1 MARCIP
7 GKERDALLAAARRIF
22 NWSGSKK
29 LTGVLSVF
37 CRDGLPGYIYVE
49 ARSNSDAQ
57 AALEGIAGVQAWK
70 LTLVPIDD
78 MVDVVRVKSHAPKI
92 NPSSWVRVR
101 RGNYAGDLAQVVS
114 VLESSDSVEV
124 RLIPRLDYDA
134 ETRGSRNGVRPPQR
148 LFSVDEARR
157 SDPRGLSSRQNEIL
171 WRNDRF
177 INGYL
182 HKDMRLTSLQVEN
195 VQPTLEEI
203 AKFAAGEADDGDE
216 QAAIAAL
223 ASQAAAA
230 STMDGVDEAN
240 GLSAKDLLPGEQ
252 VEVVEGDLAGVVG
265 VVRGIEG
272 DDTVKIAPE
281 LGGLMRNGRTSVMS
295 FPARQL
301 RKRFRAGDHVKVLN
315 GRHRNETGMVVGVA
329 DAVVTMYADVAKQ
342 EIRVL
347 AKDLR
352 VSNEIGSGTGGGKQG
367 AMVGLD
373 VHDLV
378 FLEGNTVGVVLK
390 VDRDTLTILDERS
403 ETRTVG
409 QQSVRPA
416 RGGFERTGV
425 DFNGNPMR
433 RGDVVRETNGA
444 RRQGTVLQITRFVTF
459 VLARDQ
465 TSAGG
470 VFTVRTRQLEAVNA
484 RKNTL
489 DPYATR
495 NNRAG
500 NDRGRGR
507 GGSRGGRVGNLRG
520 GRDPLIGKNVT
531 ANRGPYK
538 GYMGIVKDA
547 TDMMC
552 RVELHTNAR
561 IVNIEKEKLVV
572 KLPSGEAI
580 PALEFNNGPMG
591 IGGGNS
597 GGSRG
602 PSNNDSSGGGYRS
615 GGASS
620 SNNAGGWGA
629 PPRSTYNDTRQT
641 PVATPGSSSYGSWDT
656 GATNNSGAG
665 GGGGWDTAS
674 TPSGNAGWNTGST
687 PSGSGGWDAVAS
699 TPSGNSGWDAVPTPG
714 AGKWN
719 TSATPSGSWGTPAP
733 ATPGGIP
740 QTPGGPFPQTPG
752 AGTPA
757 ARSYYDAPT
766 PAASG
771 GTGADNDGGF
781 FGWATAGAVVQ
792 VLGQRGTVVD
802 VSSER
807 QTASIKLETGVMQS
821 IDQTTAARFNP
832 RPSRP
837 QKGDRVIVVR
847 GAHKGAVGKMVG
859 KDGNDGFFQQD
870 GAENWSVE
878 PQRNMVPYN
887 RNY

>member
-1 MARCIP
+1 
-7 GKERDALLAAARRIF
+7 
-22 NWSGSKK
+22 
-29 LTGVLSVF
+29 
-37 CRDGLPGYIYVE
+37 
-49 ARSNSDAQ
+49 
-57 AALEGIAGVQAWK
+57 
-70 LTLVPIDD
+70 
-78 MVDVVRVKSHAPKI
+78 
-92 NPSSWVRVR
+92 
-101 RGNYAGDLAQVVS
+101 
-114 VLESSDSVEV
+114 
-124 RLIPRLDYDA
+124 
-134 ETRGSRNGVRPPQR
+134 
-148 LFSVDEARR
+148 
-157 SDPRGLSSRQNEIL
+157 
-171 WRNDRF
+171 
-177 INGYL
+177 
-182 HKDMRLTSLQVEN
+182 MRLTSLQVEN

-203 AKFAAGEADDGDE
+203 ARFAAGEADDGDE

-240 GLSAKDLLPGEQ
+240 GLSARDLLPGEQ

-272 DDTVKIAPE
+272 DDTVKIVPE
-281 LGGLMRNGRTSVMS
+281 LGGLMRNGRASVMS

-315 GRHRNETGMVVGVA
+315 GRHRNETGMVVGVS
-329 DAVVTMYADVAKQ
+329 DAVVTMYADVTKQ

-352 VSNEIGSGTGGGKQG
+352 VSSDIGSSTGGNKQG

-390 VDRDTLTILDERS
+390 VDRDTLTILDERND
-403 ETRTVG
+403 TRTVG

-416 RGGFERTGV
+416 RSGFERTGV

-465 TSAGG
+465 ASSGG

-495 NNRAG
+495 NNRSS

-580 PALEFNNGPMG
+580 PALEFNNAPMG
-591 IGGGNS
+591 GGGGGGGGGYRGTSGNS
-597 GGSRG
+597 
-602 PSNNDSSGGGYRS
+602 SNGGGYRS
-615 GGASS
+615 GSASS
-620 SNNAGGWGA
+620 GNDAGGWGA
-629 PPRSTYNDTRQT
+629 PPRSTYSDTRQT
-641 PVATPGSSSYGSWDT
+641 PVATPGSSTYGSWDT
-656 GATNNSGAG
+656 GATNSSAAG
-665 GGGGWDTAS
+665 GSGGWGAAS
-674 TPSGNAGWNTGST
+674 TPSGNSGWNVGST
-687 PSGSGGWDAVAS
+687 PSGSGGWDAAAS
-699 TPSGNSGWDAVPTPG
+699 TPSGNSGWDAAPTP
-714 AGKWN
+714 AASKWN
-719 TSATPSGSWGTPAP
+719 TDATPSGSWGTPAP

-757 ARSYYDAPT
+757 SRSYYDAPT

-771 GTGADNDGGF
+771 SANANQDGGF
-781 FGWATAGAVVQ
+781 FSWATAGAVVQ
-792 VLGQRGTVVD
+792 LLGQRGTVVD

-807 QTASIKLETGVMQS
+807 HTATIKLETGVMQS
-821 IDQTTAARFNP
+821 IDQTSAAHFNP

-837 QKGDRVIVVR
+837 QKGDRVIVMR
-847 GAHKGAVGKMVG
+847 GAHKGSVGKMVG

-870 GAENWSVE
+870 GAESWIVE

-887 RNY
+887 HDY